1 MKTEKLTPLNYDD
14 TFAYGCLHDI
24 PIPNSTLETTFTP
37 QQERAVLME
46 IFDQTDGHNWRKST
60 HWGNN
65 SVPHCFWY
73 GITCDQTNS
82 YIISITLT
90 TNNLV
95 GALPRSLWKLRNL
108 QGLCVGNNNRLLGN
122 LFEILSTNMTTL
134 LRLDLA
140 FNKLSGEIP
149 AEILPKMESLVKV
162 QLCCQLGKGLSST
175 IPRDIGNLSEL
186 QVLSLGEN
194 TLNGMIPK
202 SIAKLKKLWFLD
214 LESVSFLRGG
224 FENLYNLSSL
234 RYMHLS
240 LAGLNG
246 TLPDDFGLYFPAMIE
261 CLLPG
266 NHFSGSIPST
276 MGNMTNLWHLNLA
289 NNAFSGKLPKS
300 IGSIP
305 MLQVAD
311 FSGNQL
317 SGLQEGIVFKS
328 KSLEVL
334 NLAGNEQL
342 TMTFNALLEAMEP
355 INQSLRILNISD
367 CNFLG
372 KISAKLWD
380 FQNLISVDLSK
391 NCLFGQL
398 PSPPYN
404 MLFLLNLD
412 VSVNNLSG
420 KIPQEFAQLLALE
433 VFDISV
439 NPNMHESNEEK
450 GALPSFVTVDFKTF
464 TQRNSDD
471 NFSCPNARLSYNQGL
486 VVLDPNYYFYRL
498 CLCNIGHYGSG
509 RTCLPCM
516 EGGVCHDQ
524 MPPTQ
529 SMIIKEGYW
538 PSSLHG
544 NVTRLVRCSQALGTS
559 VLVKT
564 ACNPTGSCECGI
576 DPDWL
581 RETNGA
587 IDRPFITC
595 NKSCL
600 CQKGS
605 RDRFCSLCEHGY
617 YKQGILCYACRKSK
631 ASVYIIAV
639 LLILSIMLITLGF
652 FFYEKKRFLSVTFV
666 CSQIIILTV
675 LAMLQIIPAWLLEL
689 NVIALFIG
697 LAGRGKGARGIM
709 KTSVFYFQTF
719 DALLSNTDVWP
730 VEVLETQ
737 RYIGNVFNFR
747 FSGLACEF
755 PRLFTPLGELASL
768 LILPL
773 ICILLV
779 WFYFTLGYLVFKI
792 FEYPNLEERRLR
804 LRNTCLQ
811 LSVMTLNFTYF
822 PIVKKTAS
830 TLAHCGED
838 NGQRYLREAPWMEC
852 EGYDYT
858 ILQVLG
864 WLALPLYVIG
874 VPFGLF
880 LPLLHFNK
888 VARRHEMP
896 QQDQESLDSWLGSIY
911 LPYKE
916 EFRSYFEIIF
926 LLRRMLIAFAL
937 SLINRASSF
946 QTIAVCFVLLVA
958 LCLQLS
964 FRPLNDSYQK
974 FPLENTAETL
984 VLLTLHFSFM
994 NVRYAALNPDSSLP
1008 IIWMIM
1014 SVNVVLLCGMVVSII
1029 LLLKKAGN
1037 ADEMVHEVRGHEE
1050 HAPVLGDGAGE
1061 QYGTFEE

>member
-46 IFDQTDGHNWRKST
+46 IFNQTDGHNWRKST

-65 SVPHCFWY
+65 SVPHCLWY

-95 GALPRSLWKLRNL
+95 GALPRNLWKLRNL
-108 QGLCVGNNNRLLGN
+108 QGLCVSNNNRLLGN

-186 QVLSLGEN
+186 QVLSIGEN

-214 LESVSFLRGG
+214 LESVSFLSGG

-380 FQNLISVDLSK
+380 FQNLISVDLSR
-391 NCLFGQL
+391 NSLFGQL
-398 PSPPYN
+398 PSPPDN

-412 VSVNNLSG
+412 VSANNLSG
-420 KIPQEFAQLLALE
+420 KIPQEFAKLLALE
-433 VFDISV
+433 VFDISL

-450 GALPSFVTVDFKTF
+450 GALPNFVTVDFKTF

-471 NFSCPNARLSYNQGL
+471 NFSCPNARLSYNKGL

-498 CLCNIGHYGSG
+498 CLCNIGYYGSG

-524 MPPTQ
+524 MLPTQ
-529 SMIIKEGYW
+529 SMIIKKGYW

-544 NVTRLVRCSQALGTS
+544 NVTHLVRCSQALGTS
-559 VLVKT
+559 ALVNT
-564 ACNPTGSCECGI
+564 SCNPTGSCECGI

-587 IDRPFITC
+587 SDRPFITC

-666 CSQIIILTV
+666 FSQIIILTV

-697 LAGRGKGARGIM
+697 LAGRGKRARGIM

-911 LPYKE
+911 LPYRE
-916 EFRSYFEIIF
+916 EFRPYFEIIF

-937 SLINRASSF
+937 SLINRGSSF

-1037 ADEMVHEVRGHEE
+1037 ADEMVHEARGHEE
-1050 HAPVLGDGAGE
+1050 HAPVLGDGARE

>member
-1 MKTEKLTPLNYDD
+1 M
-14 TFAYGCLHDI
+14 
-24 PIPNSTLETTFTP
+24 
-37 QQERAVLME
+37 
-46 IFDQTDGHNWRKST
+46 
-60 HWGNN
+60 
-65 SVPHCFWY
+65 
-73 GITCDQTNS
+73 
-82 YIISITLT
+82 T

-108 QGLCVGNNNRLLGN
+108 QGLCVGNNNKLLGN

-186 QVLSLGEN
+186 QVLSIGEN

-214 LESVSFLRGG
+214 LESVSFLSGG

-300 IGSIP
+300 LGSIP

-334 NLAGNEQL
+334 NLAGNKQL
-342 TMTFNALLEAMEP
+342 TMMFNTLLEAMEP

-380 FQNLISVDLSK
+380 FQNLISVDLSR
-391 NCLFGQL
+391 NSLFGQL
-398 PSPPYN
+398 PSPPDN

-412 VSVNNLSG
+412 VSANNLSG
-420 KIPQEFAQLLALE
+420 KIPQEFAKLLALE
-433 VFDISV
+433 VFDISL

-450 GALPSFVTVDFKTF
+450 GALPNFVTVDFKTL

-471 NFSCPNARLSYNQGL
+471 KFRCPNARLSYNKGL

-498 CLCNIGHYGSG
+498 CLCNIGYYGSG

-524 MPPTQ
+524 MLPTQ
-529 SMIIKEGYW
+529 SMIIKKGYW

-544 NVTRLVRCSQALGTS
+544 NVTHLIRCSQALGTS
-559 VLVKT
+559 ALVNT
-564 ACNPTGSCECGI
+564 SCNPTGSCECGI
-576 DPDWL
+576 DPDWH

-587 IDRPFITC
+587 SDRPFITC

-639 LLILSIMLITLGF
+639 LLIFSIVLITLGF

-737 RYIGNVFNFR
+737 RYIANVFNFR

-792 FEYPNLEERRLR
+792 FKYSNLEERRLR

-916 EFRSYFEIIF
+916 EFRPYFEIIF

-1008 IIWMIM
+1008 IIWMIV

-1029 LLLKKAGN
+1029 LLLKKAAN
-1037 ADEMVHEVRGHEE
+1037 ADEMVHEARGHEE

>member
-1 MKTEKLTPLNYDD
+1 MLLFFVLLLVLKTEKLTPLNYDD

-46 IFDQTDGHNWRKST
+46 IFNQTDGHHWRKST

-108 QGLCVGNNNRLLGN
+108 QGLCVSNNNRLLGN
-122 LFEILSTNMTTL
+122 LFEILSANMTTL

-186 QVLSLGEN
+186 QVLSIGEN

-214 LESVSFLRGG
+214 LESVSFLSGG

-300 IGSIP
+300 LGSIP

-334 NLAGNEQL
+334 NLAGNKQL
-342 TMTFNALLEAMEP
+342 TMMFNTLLEAMEP

-380 FQNLISVDLSK
+380 FQNLISVDLSR
-391 NCLFGQL
+391 NSLFGQL
-398 PSPPYN
+398 PSPPDN

-412 VSVNNLSG
+412 VSANNLSG
-420 KIPQEFAQLLALE
+420 KIPQEFAKLLALE
-433 VFDISV
+433 VFDISL

-450 GALPSFVTVDFKTF
+450 GALPNFVTVDFKTF

-471 NFSCPNARLSYNQGL
+471 KFRCPNARLSYNKGL

-498 CLCNIGHYGSG
+498 CLCNIGYYGSG
-509 RTCLPCM
+509 RTCLP
-516 EGGVCHDQ
+516 
-524 MPPTQ
+524 
-529 SMIIKEGYW
+529 
-538 PSSLHG
+538 
-544 NVTRLVRCSQALGTS
+544 
-559 VLVKT
+559 
-564 ACNPTGSCECGI
+564 
-576 DPDWL
+576 
-581 RETNGA
+581 
-587 IDRPFITC
+587 
-595 NKSCL
+595 
-600 CQKGS
+600 
-605 RDRFCSLCEHGY
+605 
-617 YKQGILCYACRKSK
+617 
-631 ASVYIIAV
+631 
-639 LLILSIMLITLGF
+639 
-652 FFYEKKRFLSVTFV
+652 
-666 CSQIIILTV
+666 
-675 LAMLQIIPAWLLEL
+675 
-689 NVIALFIG
+689 
-697 LAGRGKGARGIM
+697 
-709 KTSVFYFQTF
+709 
-719 DALLSNTDVWP
+719 
-730 VEVLETQ
+730 
-737 RYIGNVFNFR
+737 
-747 FSGLACEF
+747 
-755 PRLFTPLGELASL
+755 
-768 LILPL
+768 
-773 ICILLV
+773 
-779 WFYFTLGYLVFKI
+779 
-792 FEYPNLEERRLR
+792 
-804 LRNTCLQ
+804 
-811 LSVMTLNFTYF
+811 
-822 PIVKKTAS
+822 
-830 TLAHCGED
+830 
-838 NGQRYLREAPWMEC
+838 
-852 EGYDYT
+852 
-858 ILQVLG
+858 
-864 WLALPLYVIG
+864 
-874 VPFGLF
+874 
-880 LPLLHFNK
+880 
-888 VARRHEMP
+888 
-896 QQDQESLDSWLGSIY
+896 
-911 LPYKE
+911 
-916 EFRSYFEIIF
+916 
-926 LLRRMLIAFAL
+926 
-937 SLINRASSF
+937 
-946 QTIAVCFVLLVA
+946 
-958 LCLQLS
+958 
-964 FRPLNDSYQK
+964 
-974 FPLENTAETL
+974 
-984 VLLTLHFSFM
+984 
-994 NVRYAALNPDSSLP
+994 
-1008 IIWMIM
+1008 
-1014 SVNVVLLCGMVVSII
+1014 
-1029 LLLKKAGN
+1029 
-1037 ADEMVHEVRGHEE
+1037 
-1050 HAPVLGDGAGE
+1050 
-1061 QYGTFEE
+1061 